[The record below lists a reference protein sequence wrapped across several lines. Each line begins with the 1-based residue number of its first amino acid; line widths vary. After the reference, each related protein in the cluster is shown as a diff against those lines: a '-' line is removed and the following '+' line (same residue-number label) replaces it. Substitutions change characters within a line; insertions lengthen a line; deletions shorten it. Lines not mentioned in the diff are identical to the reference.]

1 MIFYIYLYLL
11 DVKRVDDN
19 MMIVAMHK
27 SEGGKRDAVSN
38 CIGTPDNPLYES
50 KLTNI
55 FYCKKSPV
63 NCAENQKAKHDLK
76 SFLA

>member
-1 MIFYIYLYLL
+1 
-11 DVKRVDDN
+11 

-27 SEGGKRDAVSN
+27 SEGGKRDDVTN

-63 NCAENQKAKHDLK
+63 NCAENQKAKHDIE